1 MTLTIETPAEAA
13 QAVPN
18 QLRITRTSRALPA
31 SRSGLVGLRP
41 LWSGPLANPRR
52 IRLTAPGN
60 PVHR

>member
-1 MTLTIETPAEAA
+1 MTITIETVSARNPELTMRRPR
-13 QAVPN
+13 AVPQTLN
-18 QLRITRTSRALPA
+18 GVSVTRA
-31 SRSGLVGLRP
+31 